1 MVTSGTTLRSPFSNH
16 GNGVSLAGHDGTP
29 VRAGIGP
36 SSPSETVFGAQL
48 PTPPS
53 TAPKAPVPGQKSPAS
68 KKQPSASSEED
79 EWEQSSLTRIA
90 RLPDGRGRDSDGKYT
105 GGGGGDL
112 TTPTQPVGHGDS
124 TPIGRSTAQ
133 HDTSRGS
140 VREDSSESSTSTSGI
155 PRVQLPG
162 VPSSPPVE
170 GWPGQATYRG
180 PPSDDGDLPNLPSA
194 PPVAPSDQENIP
206 HVTVFTKPR
215 PENERHS
222 SSNDT
227 FVHPPYDPHFHFSTP
242 QSMSN
247 PNNWF
252 QGHSRALSQS
262 STATLPASYSQ
273 NHPPAPPVPKAPS
286 PPAHFQSPSSATSS
300 TMPGYAPPN
309 SIVSPTMSHTGAS
322 PNISYHHLPHQHHPP
337 PVPGQQYHALAAPA
351 PYTNQHQQYA
361 TDPYSGGWP
370 AAAEHSSTY
379 NRSITPQSNGSHPS
393 TGSYFHNGTAYEA
406 RTPPETLD
414 PETVAKAQ
422 KHAKFAISALNYE
435 DLETARNEL
444 RKALEILS

>member
-1 MVTSGTTLRSPFSNH
+1 MVTSGATLRSPLSDH
-16 GNGVSLAGHDGTP
+16 GNGVSVADYDGIP
-29 VRAGIGP
+29 VKAGIAP

-53 TAPKAPVPGQKSPAS
+53 TTPKAPAPGQKPLIS

-90 RLPDGRGRDSDGKYT
+90 RLPGSRGSDSDGKYT

-112 TTPTQPVGHGDS
+112 SDTTRPVAHGDS
-124 TPIGRSTAQ
+124 TPISGSTAQ
-133 HDTSRGS
+133 RGTTRGN
-140 VREDSSESSTSTSGI
+140 VREDSSESSPSTFGI

-162 VPSSPPVE
+162 VPSTPPVE
-170 GWPGQATYRG
+170 GWPGQGLYRG

-206 HVTVFTKPR
+206 HVAVFTKPR

-222 SSNDT
+222 SLNNT
-227 FVHPPYDPHFHFSTP
+227 AAYDPRFHPSAPPMTSQ
-242 QSMSN
+242 QSPSN
-247 PNNWF
+247 PNSWV

-262 STATLPASYSQ
+262 SATSSATLLASYSQ
-273 NHPPAPPVPKAPS
+273 NHPPKAPS
-286 PPAHFQSPSSATSS
+286 PPAHFQSPSSTTSS

-309 SIVSPTMSHTGAS
+309 SAVSPTMNHTGTS
-322 PNISYHHLPHQHHPP
+322 TNISFHNHVPPPP
-337 PVPGQQYHALAAPA
+337 PVPGQQFHTPAAPA
-351 PYTNQHQQYA
+351 PYTYQHQQYA
-361 TDPYSGGWP
+361 ADQYSGGWP
-370 AAAEHSSTY
+370 AAGGHASTT

-393 TGSYFHNGTAYEA
+393 TGSYLPNGTVYEV

-422 KHAKFAISALNYE
+422 KHAKFAISALNFE
-435 DLETARNEL
+435 DLDTARKEL
-444 RKALEILS
+444 RKALDILS